1 MTLVGQESSA
11 KMWEEKGPVKW
22 VSDAHWPR
30 QGAPGMCEDPGH
42 RKAVGRNSV
51 EFAEKDLCT

>member
-22 VSDAHWPR
+22 VSDAHCPR
-30 QGAPGMCEDPGH
+30 QDAPGMCEDPGH
-42 RKAVGRNSV
+42 
-51 EFAEKDLCT
+51 